1 MNSDIK
7 ERIQRIIANEQA
19 DEKELI
25 LQLKQAIYEN
35 EVQKNSEKK
44 SRSLTDLVSENL
56 KYLQDKSNQVNM
68 IKSGFTDFDEA
79 FGGFLLGELIVVGAR
94 PGMGKTQLLIN
105 LALTIS
111 LTKPVLYFTFDLSE
125 FLLTNRFISTL
136 SGIPFNKIL
145 QHNFTNE
152 QSDTIASIEPD
163 LSNRKLF
170 ISESISNYFF
180 PFKEHCIK
188 QIQENGIQVIFV
200 DYLQLLTASKNR
212 NNRELEIS
220 FICRELKNLAKEFN
234 VCIICSSQLSRAVE
248 SRGGSRIPQLA
259 DLRESGAIEQDA
271 DKVIFIYRPA
281 YYNIEIDEEGRS
293 TDGIAEIIVAKNS
306 YGNNGMVRLKVD
318 EAFTSFRD
326 FDYFKEN
333 FLFSQNRLN
342 EWDSQLEM

>member
-7 ERIQRIIANEQA
+7 ERIQRIITNEQA

-35 EVQKNSEKK
+35 EVQTNSEKK
-44 SRSLTDLVSENL
+44 SRSLTELVSENL
-56 KYLQDKSNQVNM
+56 KYLQDKSNQVN
-68 IKSGFTDFDEA
+68 IVKSGFTDFDEA
-79 FGGFLLGELIVVGAR
+79 FGGFLLGELVVIGAR
-94 PGMGKTQLLIN
+94 PGMGKTLLLIN
-105 LALTIS
+105 LALNIS

-136 SGIPFNKIL
+136 SGIPLNNIL
-145 QHNFTNE
+145 QHDFSNE
-152 QSDTIASIEPD
+152 QGDIIASIEPE
-163 LSNRKLF
+163 LSNRKIF

-220 FICRELKNLAKEFN
+220 FICRELKKLAKEHN

-248 SRGGSRIPQLA
+248 SRGGARIPQLA

-271 DKVIFIYRPA
+271 DKVMFIYRPA
-281 YYNIEIDEEGRS
+281 YYNIDIDEAGNNTEGV
-293 TDGIAEIIVAKNS
+293 AEIYISKNS
-306 YGNNGMVRLKVD
+306 SGKNGMVRLKVD

-326 FDYFKEN
+326 FDFYRNE
-333 FLFSQNRLN
+333 FSFRQDRLY
-342 EWDSQLEM
+342 EMDSPF